1 MSVRASK
8 LPFKTATVLG
18 LLSAA
23 AIATSALPASAAA
36 KSFVSL
42 VGNSGTEEFTCTVNT
57 HGISVG
63 ALHSVD
69 NGCAN
74 RVWLHKNLNGSG
86 WGYCISGH
94 TDPGIPTKYDAA
106 QQAQVSS
113 NKAKC

>member
-1 MSVRASK
+1 MSVRATR
-8 LPFKTATVLG
+8 LPFKSATVVG
-18 LLSAA
+18 LLSAT
-23 AIATSALPASAAA
+23 AIVFSALPASAAT
-36 KSFVSL
+36 SFVSL

-94 TDPGIPTKYDAA
+94 TDPSIPTKYDAA
-106 QQAQVSS
+106 QQAQVVS
-113 NKAKC
+113 NKSKC